1 MALTKGKQTCL
12 EKKGIEERKEQVSRN
27 EWIKGSIE
35 YTKAL
40 ISSEYTIQNEF
51 GYIHPVASSE
61 ILFLLERDN
70 CEIENEIIKIIK
82 NNGGLK

>member
-27 EWIKGSIE
+27 EWIKGHFE

-40 ISSEYTIQNEF
+40 VNAEYTIQNEF
-51 GYIHPVASSE
+51 LVS
-61 ILFLLERDN
+61 
-70 CEIENEIIKIIK
+70 
-82 NNGGLK
+82 

>member
-27 EWIKGSIE
+27 EWVKGYIE

-40 ISSEYTIQNEF
+40 VSSEYTIQNEF
-51 GYIHPVASSE
+51 LVSYNLKTN
-61 ILFLLERDN
+61 ILYY
-70 CEIENEIIKIIK
+70 
-82 NNGGLK
+82 

>member
-12 EKKGIEERKEQVSRN
+12 EKKGIEERKEQVSKN

-51 GYIHPVASSE
+51 LVS
-61 ILFLLERDN
+61 
-70 CEIENEIIKIIK
+70 
-82 NNGGLK
+82 

>member
-12 EKKGIEERKEQVSRN
+12 EKNGIEERKEQVSRN

-51 GYIHPVASSE
+51 LVS
-61 ILFLLERDN
+61 
-70 CEIENEIIKIIK
+70 
-82 NNGGLK
+82 